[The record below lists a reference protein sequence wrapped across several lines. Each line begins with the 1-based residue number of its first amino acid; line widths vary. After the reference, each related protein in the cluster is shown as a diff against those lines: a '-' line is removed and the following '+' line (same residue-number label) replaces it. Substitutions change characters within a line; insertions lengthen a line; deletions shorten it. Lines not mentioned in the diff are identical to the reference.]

1 MQENL
6 KEAITQDREGNV
18 LSKYTD
24 REKEYKNE
32 NGGNTG
38 EYRHVEENATYVEIK
53 AKMNIT
59 NASNPDG
66 IRTADEKVKF
76 VILGALTGIRQESE
90 KRWIIPERKR
100 SLSLWEIR

>member
-1 MQENL
+1 MYILLVSTCRKNL

-59 NASNPDG
+59 KPQ
-66 IRTADEKVKF
+66 IREELELQTLNIHTF
-76 VILGALTGIRQESE
+76 R
-90 KRWIIPERKR
+90 RR
-100 SLSLWEIR
+100 SK